1 MGTSFNTIY
10 DRALM
15 VIDDYHLNEL
25 AQTNTTSFIK
35 FWQGILMLS
44 VPLFIQ
50 CENDLTYDVAEESF
64 NSTLTEMEINIL
76 SEIMVLN
83 WFEGKTNI
91 VSQFEL
97 KLTNREF
104 KTYSESANLKEK
116 RNYLNRLREKYRQD
130 IEDYQLSPENF
141 ESIFNW

>member
-25 AQTNTTSFIK
+25 AQTSTTSFIE
-35 FWQGILMLS
+35 FWQGILTLS

-50 CENDLTYDVAEESF
+50 CENDLTYDVAGESF

-104 KTYSESANLKEK
+104 TTYSESPNLKEK

-141 ESIFNW
+141 ERIFNW

>member
-35 FWQGILMLS
+35 FWQGILTLS

>member
-35 FWQGILMLS
+35 FWQGILTLS

-83 WFEGKTNI
+83 WFESKTNI